1 MMEQLFNLDS
11 FLNVCEAK
19 GPLSLIFK
27 HLAKPHYGDIRLLL
41 LKTDIMCVCGEN
53 ISQHV

>member
-1 MMEQLFNLDS
+1 MEQLFNLDS